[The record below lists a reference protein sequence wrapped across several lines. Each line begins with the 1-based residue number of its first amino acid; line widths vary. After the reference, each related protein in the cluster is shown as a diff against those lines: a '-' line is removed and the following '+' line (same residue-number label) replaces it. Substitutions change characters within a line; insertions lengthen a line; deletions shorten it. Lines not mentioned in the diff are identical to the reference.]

1 MASNKW
7 WKDAIIYEL
16 YIDKFADD
24 LKGLTRKLDY
34 LSNLGVNCIW
44 ILPHYPSPMVDDGY
58 DISDYKSV
66 RENLG
71 TVEDFQEFLDKAHL
85 KGIRVITDLVL
96 NHTSS
101 KHPWFIEASSSK
113 DNPKRDYYLWSD
125 DKEKYKEGMNAFPQ
139 IKPEN
144 WIFNAAANDYYY
156 ATFYPEQPDLN
167 WDNKEVVSE
176 MLEVMKFWLDMG
188 VDGFRLD
195 AIPHMIKVDGTD
207 CYNQP
212 KVHELVKEIRK
223 FIDSNY
229 SDRILLAEAYGFAK
243 DVKKYFGNDDECR
256 MAFNFNLMNYI
267 YLALAKG
274 DDEIARKVAEETFD
288 IPEDCQWATFLRNHD
303 ELALSFLPEDDV
315 NTVLDYVDPERKFMF
330 RSGDTSV
337 RLATAMQNDK
347 TRILKAFELL
357 LTLPGSPV
365 IYYGSELGMQ
375 NENISPPPLDTRR
388 YVRGKIDWNEAEKQM
403 KDEDSIY
410 NGVKR
415 MIVKR

>member
-125 DKEKYKEGMNAFPQ
+125 DKEKYKEF
-139 IKPEN
+139 
-144 WIFNAAANDYYY
+144 
-156 ATFYPEQPDLN
+156 
-167 WDNKEVVSE
+167 
-176 MLEVMKFWLDMG
+176 LEV
-188 VDGFRLD
+188 
-195 AIPHMIKVDGTD
+195 T
-207 CYNQP
+207 P
-212 KVHELVKEIRK
+212 KK
-223 FIDSNY
+223 
-229 SDRILLAEAYGFAK
+229 
-243 DVKKYFGNDDECR
+243 
-256 MAFNFNLMNYI
+256 
-267 YLALAKG
+267 
-274 DDEIARKVAEETFD
+274 
-288 IPEDCQWATFLRNHD
+288 LR
-303 ELALSFLPEDDV
+303 
-315 NTVLDYVDPERKFMF
+315 MF
-330 RSGDTSV
+330 R
-337 RLATAMQNDK
+337 M
-347 TRILKAFELL
+347 
-357 LTLPGSPV
+357 
-365 IYYGSELGMQ
+365 
-375 NENISPPPLDTRR
+375 
-388 YVRGKIDWNEAEKQM
+388 YVK
-403 KDEDSIY
+403 
-410 NGVKR
+410 
-415 MIVKR
+415 